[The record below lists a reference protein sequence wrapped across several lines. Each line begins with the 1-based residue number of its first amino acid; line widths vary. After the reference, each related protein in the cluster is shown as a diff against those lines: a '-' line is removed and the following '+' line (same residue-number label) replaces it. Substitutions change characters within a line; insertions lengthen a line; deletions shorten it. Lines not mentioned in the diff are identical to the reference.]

1 MRSLA
6 VVSLIMEIPRIK
18 PEPRREDFERFLAPL
33 LPRLNAFARQLAG
46 SNSELARDIAQEA
59 IIKGF
64 QSYMAGKLELSN
76 RTISWLATVARNEFL
91 MMKRKDRR
99 IVDFSEEEG
108 GYEAHIPPHDGQR
121 DADNSDTR
129 EILNQALAELPEE
142 QREVVELVDM
152 NQFDYEEAAD
162 ILGIPVGTVRS
173 RLSRARLKLA
183 AKLHFMVNPA

>member
-1 MRSLA
+1 MPVAVIALA
-6 VVSLIMEIPRIK
+6 LEIPK
-18 PEPRREDFERFLAPL
+18 MSTVPRREDFENFIVPL

-46 SNSELARDIAQEA
+46 SNSEIARDIAQEA
-59 IIKGF
+59 IVKGF
-64 QSYMAGKLELSN
+64 QSFMAGKLELSD
-76 RTISWLATVARNEFL
+76 RTMSWLATVARNEFL

-99 IVDFSEEEG
+99 IVEFSEEEG
-108 GYEAHIPPHDGQR
+108 GYEAQLPPHDGQR

-129 EILNQALAELPEE
+129 AILHQALRELPED

-183 AKLHFMVNPA
+183 ARLHFMVNPS

>member
-1 MRSLA
+1 MISLA
-6 VVSLIMEIPRIK
+6 LEIPNMSTA
-18 PEPRREDFERFLAPL
+18 PRREDFERFLIPL
-33 LPRLNAFARQLAG
+33 LPRLNAFTRQLAG
-46 SNSELARDIAQEA
+46 SNNEIARDIAQEA
-59 IIKGF
+59 IVKGF
-64 QSYMAGKLELSN
+64 QSFMAGKLELSD
-76 RTISWLATVARNEFL
+76 RTMSWLATVARNEFL

-108 GYEAHIPPHDGQR
+108 GYEAQLPPHDGQR

-129 EILNQALAELPEE
+129 AILYQALSELPED

-183 AKLHFMVNPA
+183 ARLHFMVNPV